1 MITGSIVTYH
11 NSEYDI
17 KKVIDSFLGDNNEL
31 LLFVIDNSSN
41 DSLSKLCNDYRIR
54 YIYNN
59 KNLGFG
65 AAHNIAF
72 NQAYELNSEY
82 HFLLNPDI
90 HFNPS
95 IVDDL
100 VRKANSDH
108 QIGLIMPRN
117 PYPDGSI
124 QHLCKL
130 LPTPLDLMVRRF
142 LPNSNFKNKLKE
154 KYELHLLSHTKE
166 SEIPCLSGCFML
178 LRSSTLKL
186 VNGFDD
192 RYFMYLEDVDLCRKM
207 GAISKLIYYPNYSV
221 IHNYEKGSYSNIKLL
236 YFHIRSAIK
245 YFNKWGWI
253 FDQKRKRINNKILR
267 NK

>member
-82 HFLLNPDI
+82 HFLLN
-90 HFNPS
+90 
-95 IVDDL
+95 
-100 VRKANSDH
+100 
-108 QIGLIMPRN
+108 
-117 PYPDGSI
+117 
-124 QHLCKL
+124 
-130 LPTPLDLMVRRF
+130 
-142 LPNSNFKNKLKE
+142 LKE
-154 KYELHLLSHTKE
+154 FLYLLHSQFL
-166 SEIPCLSGCFML
+166 G
-178 LRSSTLKL
+178 R
-186 VNGFDD
+186 
-192 RYFMYLEDVDLCRKM
+192 
-207 GAISKLIYYPNYSV
+207 
-221 IHNYEKGSYSNIKLL
+221 
-236 YFHIRSAIK
+236 
-245 YFNKWGWI
+245 
-253 FDQKRKRINNKILR
+253 R
-267 NK
+267 NQ